1 MISLEQ
7 RRKFLVCVF
16 LMKRP
21 RFAIKILFVTHWKF
35 KAHVIL
41 LEEIT
46 KQQTHLLRKMRQKRS
61 IKIKEWIKISNNE
74 RKKMA
79 NDSQRSTQPY
89 HERINDLSFLFVW
102 FFRNSSHLNHSRE
115 LIDFLCSWEVF
126 IDDLCFDWL
135 WLIVGKTFECWAVS
149 FCHFCE
155 WTVWLL
161 TFNTFES
168 LLTFIFTET

>member
-61 IKIKEWIKISNNE
+61 IKIKRMDQDI
-74 RKKMA
+74 
-79 NDSQRSTQPY
+79 
-89 HERINDLSFLFVW
+89 
-102 FFRNSSHLNHSRE
+102 
-115 LIDFLCSWEVF
+115 
-126 IDDLCFDWL
+126 
-135 WLIVGKTFECWAVS
+135 
-149 FCHFCE
+149 
-155 WTVWLL
+155 
-161 TFNTFES
+161 
-168 LLTFIFTET
+168 